1 MYIWKIINC
10 LHELQVHRFVTFTIE
25 KIKHVVNIELFL
37 HRTKRKTFIQ
47 SEVKELRGDPETGKL
62 E

>member
-1 MYIWKIINC
+1 M
-10 LHELQVHRFVTFTIE
+10 HRFVTFTIE